1 MQAVTLKDAKKN
13 LSQLVD
19 RVIADAEPHIV
30 ITPTGEQVVMM
41 PLDEYESWKETL
53 YLLSN
58 PANAARLRQSI
69 EEAEK
74 GLAERHELVEA

>member
-13 LSQLVD
+13 LAQLVD
-19 RVIADAEPHIV
+19 RVLADAEAHIV
-30 ITPTGEQVVMM
+30 VTPSGQQVVLM

-53 YLLSN
+53 YLLSS

-69 EEAEK
+69 QEAE
-74 GLAERHELVEA
+74 GGQTIQPQLVD